1 MRTLAVKKKKR
12 GSIILRITLLVFAVY
27 MIYSLSTLQIE
38 LAEKKKQLSEIQVTK
53 AEKQMKVDE
62 LTSLLENGTEKDF
75 IEKAAREK
83 LNYVYRNEQIYKFD

>member
-1 MRTLAVKKKKR
+1 MAVKKKKR